1 MTFLHWL
8 AETLRAHPEIAL
20 FATLALGYGI
30 SRLRLG
36 PIQLNAVV
44 AVLLAG
50 VLLGQL
56 GIKVPDSVQWTF
68 FALFLFSIGY
78 QTGPQFFRGLGRSAL
93 PQVGLALL
101 LCGTALA
108 TAFALAKVFGFDAGQ
123 GAGLLAGGMNAS
135 AAIGTGGDAIAKLT
149 LDPAVKQGLSTG
161 LAVAFAVTYLVGLLT
176 EIVVL
181 TIVAPWLMRTDL
193 AAECRKLEEEL
204 GVETGDLGVVSA
216 YQEVTVRAYTVPE
229 TAVGRMVVDLERL
242 FEPARVFAQRIRTA
256 EGIEDVSPRR
266 VLQKGD
272 VVALTGRVSTLAGP
286 DNPLAGAEVND
297 PDLLNIPTVTVE
309 VILTAKAVAGQ
320 TLGRLRDTIGR
331 EEFARGVLVRQ
342 ITRTGKLLPLGL
354 GTVVE
359 RGDVVTLVGPNQQV
373 AQFAAALGTA
383 LSPASSTDMVALA
396 AAVAL
401 GGLVGLATVRLGGL
415 DVGLSMPVGILLGG
429 LIAGWLRSTRPALAR
444 VPEPVLRIFDSIGL
458 TGFLAVV
465 GINAGPGFV
474 RGLGSSGPALVLA
487 GVLVCLI
494 PNLVTILAGRYLF
507 RLHPGV
513 LLGICAGAGT
523 SPAGLAALQEKAKSR
538 IPTLGYGVSYAVGN
552 LLLALWG
559 SVLVMALGT

>member
-1 MTFLHWL
+1 MPSSPCCS
-8 AETLRAHPEIAL
+8 RA
-20 FATLALGYGI
+20 
-30 SRLRLG
+30 SCS
-36 PIQLNAVV
+36 
-44 AVLLAG
+44 
-50 VLLGQL
+50 GQL
-56 GIKVPDSVQWTF
+56 GIEVPDSVQWTF

-123 GAGLLAGGMNAS
+123 GAGILAGGMNAS

-149 LDPAVKQGLSTG
+149 LDPAAKQSLSTG

-176 EIVVL
+176 EIAVL
-181 TIVAPWLMRTDL
+181 TIVAPWLMRADL

-216 YQEVTVRAYTVPE
+216 YQEVAVRAYTVPG
-229 TAVGRMVVDLERL
+229 TAVGRTIADLEQV
-242 FEPARVFAQRIRTA
+242 FAPARVFAHRVRKADGVEDASPGYVLRT
-256 EGIEDVSPRR
+256 
-266 VLQKGD
+266 GD
-272 VVALTGRVSTLAGP
+272 VVALSGRLATLAGP
-286 DNPLAGAEVND
+286 DNPLAGAEVDD
-297 PDLLNIPTVTVE
+297 PALLNIPTVTVE

-342 ITRTGKLLPLGL
+342 IARTGKLLPLGL

-401 GGLVGLATVRLGGL
+401 GGLAGLATVRLGGI

-474 RGLGSSGPALVLA
+474 SGLGSSGPALVVA

-523 SPAGLAALQEKAKSR
+523 SPAGLAALQEKAQSR
-538 IPTLGYGVSYAVGN
+538 VPTLGYGVSYAVGN